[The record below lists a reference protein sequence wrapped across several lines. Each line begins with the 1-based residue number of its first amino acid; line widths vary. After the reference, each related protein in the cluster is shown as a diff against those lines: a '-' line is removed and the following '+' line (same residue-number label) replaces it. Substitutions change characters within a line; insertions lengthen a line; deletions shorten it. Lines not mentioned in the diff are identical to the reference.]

1 VNANIEI
8 AGWTLVH
15 FVWQG
20 TLLWIV
26 AAAALRLLATAL
38 ASVRYGVACA
48 ALAAMLAAPIIT
60 ALSLSS
66 MSGGTSRT
74 TESTTVAP
82 STAAITDDERP
93 VAPLG
98 SAVQTIRD
106 AAPPLEPPQD
116 QLLRGIVFAWL
127 VGIAVLG
134 GRLAGGWWR
143 VRRLHIVAIATGQ
156 QSTWEPLARRLAAR
170 LQLTRHIHVVDSGDV
185 DSPVV
190 LGWLRPV
197 VVLPVAALAALTP
210 EQVAAILAHELAH
223 VRRHDFAVNLL
234 QSIVEIV
241 LFYHPAVWWISRQVR
256 IEREHCCDA
265 IAVSLCGDPIAYC
278 EALTELESRRASRQ
292 ALALAATGGSLLDRI
307 QRVLGEPPR
316 RSWAGASSAAL
327 ALTVLLAAAGGAS
340 YLRAAPPEP
349 VEAREDFGVRK
360 LANASWPVTFVYPGG
375 EYRMI
380 GFSGR
385 SLVAT
390 AYDLP
395 DARVIGAGRWVD
407 ETPFELSVVLDH
419 KPEDAEIAAVLR
431 RELEMQLGLR
441 AHTTR
446 RQFPAYALALAD
458 GVTTGANL
466 RPATRECVDVE
477 AWAAGP
483 KTRPLNLRQGQATRI
498 CRQWDAT
505 LTGGSVAS
513 VTMASF
519 ARELQSTFRGAFGDR
534 DLVDRTGLRATYD
547 IDLEFFLPAM
557 MLMEWSPVADMALYL
572 AGFRSLPDV
581 LEEQLGLT
589 IQETTAPYDTV
600 VIDQIERPTGR

>member
-1 VNANIEI
+1 VNASIEI
-8 AGWTLVH
+8 AGWTLIH
-15 FVWQG
+15 FAWQG
-20 TLLWIV
+20 TLLWMV
-26 AAAALRLLATAL
+26 AAAALRLLATAP
-38 ASVRYGVACA
+38 AAVRYAVACA

-60 ALSLSS
+60 AIRLSSLS
-66 MSGGTSRT
+66 GGMPRVAVSAPG
-74 TESTTVAP
+74 AP
-82 STAAITDDERP
+82 STVAMTGDGRS
-93 VAPLG
+93 VAPVG

-106 AAPPLEPPQD
+106 AVPPLEPPQD

-127 VGIAVLG
+127 VGIAMLG
-134 GRLAGGWWR
+134 VRLAGGWWR
-143 VRRLHIVAIATGQ
+143 VRRLHIVAIAAAEP
-156 QSTWEPLARRLAAR
+156 SKWEPLARRLAVR
-170 LQLTRHIHVVDSGDV
+170 LHVTRHIHIVDSGDV

-210 EQVAAILAHELAH
+210 EQAAAILAHELAH

-234 QSIVEIV
+234 QSLVEMV

-278 EALTELESRRASRQ
+278 EALTELESRRVSRQ

-327 ALTVLLAAAGGAS
+327 ALTVLLTAAGGAS
-340 YLRAAPPEP
+340 YLGAAPPDL

-360 LANASWPVTFVYPGG
+360 LAHASWPVTFVYPGG

-385 SLVAT
+385 SLVAA

-407 ETPFELSVVLDH
+407 ETPFELSVVVDH
-419 KPEDAEIAAVLR
+419 KPDDAEIAATLR

-446 RQFPAYALALAD
+446 RQFPAYALAVVD
-458 GVTTGANL
+458 GGTTGANL

-483 KTRPLNLRQGQATRI
+483 KTRPLNLRQGQATPI
-498 CRQWDAT
+498 CRVWDAT

-513 VTMASF
+513 ATMASF
-519 ARELQSTFRGAFGDR
+519 ARDLRSTFRGAFGDR
-534 DLVDRTGLRATYD
+534 DLVDRTGLRAAYD

-557 MLMEWSPVADMALYL
+557 MLMQWSPVADTALYL

-581 LEEQLGLT
+581 LVEQLGLT
-589 IQETTAPYDTV
+589 IEETTAPYDTV